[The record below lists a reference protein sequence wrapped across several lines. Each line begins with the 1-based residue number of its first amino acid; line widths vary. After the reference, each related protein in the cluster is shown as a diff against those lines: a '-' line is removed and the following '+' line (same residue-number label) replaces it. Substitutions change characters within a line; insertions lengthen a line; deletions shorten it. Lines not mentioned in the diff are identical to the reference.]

1 MMPDKTE
8 KKDTYRILAK
18 DKRMNNN
25 TRVTGINN
33 NDLIIGVSG
42 SGKTR
47 GYVMPNLR
55 HANESIIVADTKG
68 ALYEEFK
75 PILEQAGYEVWL
87 LDFTDMKHSP
97 MGYNILSAIRYDEE
111 QDRYNEQ
118 DMMLVAEAIV
128 PFESREPYWDY
139 AVRLEI
145 EALIAYVLEALP
157 EEEHHLGSVARLAGL
172 LSGGVCAKL
181 FKQWE
186 DACPDSIAV
195 KKWRLFHN
203 RGKETTTQGCIEL
216 IIGEKLNPFVT
227 EGAMEFALHPDQVDF
242 GEMGRRKI
250 ALFLNVSDME
260 RAQDKFLNMVYT
272 QAFHHLCRSADKEY
286 KGHRLKVP
294 VRIILD
300 DFASNTTIPDF
311 DKIISVIR
319 SREIYV
325 SIILQSI
332 TQLYA
337 MYGTEKGKTIINN
350 CDNCL
355 YLGGQDVETAKYIA
369 VKANKSANTILDM
382 PVEAAYLFTR
392 GQKPCKV
399 EKYDCAGYDGI
410 GHCMERG

>member
-1 MMPDKTE
+1 MAIRETD

-18 DKRMNNN
+18 DKKMNNN

-47 GYVMPNLR
+47 GYVRPNLQC
-55 HANESIIVADTKG
+55 ANESVIVADTKNS
-68 ALYEEFK
+68 LYEEFQ
-75 PILEQAGYEVWL
+75 PVLEQAGYEVWK

-97 MGYNILSAIRYDEE
+97 MGYNILSAIRYDAE
-111 QDRYNEQ
+111 QDCYSER
-118 DMMLVAEAIV
+118 DIMLVAEAVV
-128 PFESREPYWDY
+128 PFESKDPYWDY
-139 AVRLEI
+139 AARLEL
-145 EALIAYVLEALP
+145 EALIAYVMEALP
-157 EEEHHLGSVARLAGL
+157 EEEQHMGSVAKLAGL
-172 LSGGVCAKL
+172 LSDDICTRL
-181 FKQWE
+181 FEQWE
-186 DACPDSIAV
+186 AVCPDSIAV
-195 KKWRLFHN
+195 KKWKLFNN
-203 RGKETTTQGCIEL
+203 RGKNTVTQGCIEL

-227 EGAMEFALHPDQVDF
+227 EGALGFAMNPSQVDF
-242 GEMGRRKI
+242 AKMGRKKV
-250 ALFLNVSDME
+250 ALFLNISDME

-272 QAFHHLCRSADKEY
+272 QALHILCRSADKEY
-286 KGHRLKVP
+286 QEHRLKVP
-294 VRIILD
+294 VRMILD
-300 DFASNTTIPDF
+300 DFAASTTIPDF

-337 MYGTEKGKTIINN
+337 MYGVEKGQTIINN

-382 PVEAAYLFTR
+382 PVKDAYLFTR
-392 GQKPCKV
+392 GQKPCRV
-399 EKYDCAGYDGI
+399 EKCDCAW
-410 GHCMERG
+410 